1 LFPVVGPDFQ
11 RFLDRESKE
20 EESPEII
27 FFRMQGSEPSVSPLM
42 GDASSASLRHN
53 SQRAAG
59 CQNLNVKPQLTRT
72 QRRSSLEVFGSS
84 SSTTTTLSSDGYHS
98 GNSAHRGTYPLWD
111 YDDNE
116 QQQPYNIMQLFAA
129 AKSELL
135 YPVQTTAQKTSC
147 TDEISDMIVE
157 DTQEQMILELNPDE
171 KDVFSGGQQQQ
182 DLHNSPTVEKVMKW
196 VSSVH

>member
-1 LFPVVGPDFQ
+1 MTGNP
-11 RFLDRESKE
+11 KKKNKN
-20 EESPEII
+20 SPEII
-27 FFRMQGSEPSVSPLM
+27 FFGMQGSEPSASQLM
-42 GDASSASLRHN
+42 GDASSASLRQN

-72 QRRSSLEVFGSS
+72 QRRTSLEVFGSS

-98 GNSAHRGTYPLWD
+98 GNSAHMGTYPLWG

-116 QQQPYNIMQLFAA
+116 QQQPNNIMQLFAA

-147 TDEISDMIVE
+147 TDEISDMMVE
-157 DTQEQMILELNPDE
+157 DTQQMVLELNPHE
-171 KDVFSGGQQQQ
+171 KVVFSGGWQQQ
-182 DLHNSPTVEKVMKW
+182 DLHNSPIVEKVMKW